1 MVIEKVLEKQAR
13 ADKLK
18 QNLNK
23 IKHKLQENNISKFKE
38 EAAKMNEQY
47 WQQIEKEKKR
57 REDEAFAKF

>member
-38 EAAKMNEQY
+38 EAAKMNE
-47 WQQIEKEKKR
+47 
-57 REDEAFAKF
+57 